1 MAMGHPEPED
11 VPRSLPAPSGL
22 RAARFQV
29 AGEEVV
35 VLSFAVAPLVLP
47 EVLSRAEREVA
58 LEMIA
63 GQTNRQ
69 IAAGRGTSVR
79 TVANQVNA
87 ILRKTGASSRA
98 ELIAGS
104 RRSVPQNDARS
115 R

>member
-1 MAMGHPEPED
+1 MAMRRPESDDAPL
-11 VPRSLPAPSGL
+11 SLPAPSGL

-35 VLSFAVAPLVLP
+35 VLSFAVAPRVLP
-47 EVLSRAEREVA
+47 ESLSRAEREVA

-69 IAAGRGTSVR
+69 IAAARGTSVR

-98 ELIAGS
+98 ELIAGT
-104 RRSVPQNDARS
+104 RRTRG